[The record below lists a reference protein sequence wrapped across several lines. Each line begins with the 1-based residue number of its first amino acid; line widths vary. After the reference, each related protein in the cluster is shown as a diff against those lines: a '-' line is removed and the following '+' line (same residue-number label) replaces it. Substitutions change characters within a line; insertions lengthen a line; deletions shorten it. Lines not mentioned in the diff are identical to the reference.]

1 MRSILPYSDSRATS
15 ISPSQFEWKIG
26 LPKVNTRG
34 SLNFPSYLSIICGN
48 YKIFLFTPQVSFL
61 NPRLVSPTY
70 FSFDVLWSHFI
81 IISPIIRRITWVA
94 SLSSCIFASCMSA
107 QSCPTLCDPGD
118 YSLPGFSVHGI
129 SQERILEW
137 VAILLLRGIFLSQG
151 SNPRFLH
158 FLLWHADSLSLAP
171 WGALYHQCLNNVQR
185 MIGPENSLR
194 MTEEWKI
201 MTSQLFPGEQLRYT
215 SNSQVVLQSTKFK
228 QRIQDN
234 TKMLIQ
240 IAWWDQWC
248 LNLIPHPHLPEV

>member
-1 MRSILPYSDSRATS
+1 MLLCHLASLHLAWVLSRV
-15 ISPSQFEWKIG
+15 Q
-26 LPKVNTRG
+26 
-34 SLNFPSYLSIICGN
+34 
-48 YKIFLFTPQVSFL
+48 LFVTPGTIAYQ
-61 NPRLVSPTY
+61 
-70 FSFDVLWSHFI
+70 
-81 IISPIIRRITWVA
+81 A
-94 SLSSCIFASCMSA
+94 SLSMGFPRKEYWSGLPFASPGHLPEPGIK
-107 QSCPTLCDPGD
+107 PT
-118 YSLPGFSVHGI
+118 
-129 SQERILEW
+129 
-137 VAILLLRGIFLSQG
+137 FLAFLALAG
-151 SNPRFLH
+151 RFFITGTL
-158 FLLWHADSLSLAP
+158 
-171 WGALYHQCLNNVQR
+171 GALYHQCLNNVQR